1 MARIISGRKDN
12 DGPLAASKNKTKIS
26 RILKFNITYLQ
37 YINDAIGIEI
47 YTSSLEGKT
56 VEEIH

>member
-12 DGPLAASKNKTKIS
+12 DGPLAASKNKKTKIS
-26 RILKFNITYLQ
+26 RNFEVHITYLQ

-47 YTSSLEGKT
+47 YTSSLGR
-56 VEEIH
+56 